1 MEKFVFD
8 MLLIEKGR
16 EKKLEEI
23 LKEFYLMGFNYIFR
37 RNL

>member
-16 EKKLEEI
+16 EKKI
-23 LKEFYLMGFNYIFR
+23 R
-37 RNL
+37 RNVKRVLFNGF